1 VGGLETTGD
10 TRFDN
15 GIPVLQD
22 IPGVGHLFRS
32 KTRTRRKKNLI
43 IFITPSIIL
52 NPKATRGIGETPDA
66 VVPIRPNDPTPPAF
80 TPDGQLVGGYN
91 AINAAFAW
99 LDFQVKF
106 FAQINKENRT
116 DKESIR
122 RLRAVISNAR
132 MLVREIAAMQD
143 TADPARV
150 EQLVRLEERAVA
162 ILTELNQVLGVAQNN
177 VM

>member
-1 VGGLETTGD
+1 M
-10 TRFDN
+10 
-15 GIPVLQD
+15 
-22 IPGVGHLFRS
+22 
-32 KTRTRRKKNLI
+32 
-43 IFITPSIIL
+43 
-52 NPKATRGIGETPDA
+52 
-66 VVPIRPNDPTPPAF
+66 PIRPNDPTPPAF
-80 TPDGQLVGGYN
+80 TPDGQLVGGYD
-91 AINAAFAW
+91 AINGAFAW

-162 ILTELNQVLGVAQNN
+162 ILTELNRVLGAAQNN